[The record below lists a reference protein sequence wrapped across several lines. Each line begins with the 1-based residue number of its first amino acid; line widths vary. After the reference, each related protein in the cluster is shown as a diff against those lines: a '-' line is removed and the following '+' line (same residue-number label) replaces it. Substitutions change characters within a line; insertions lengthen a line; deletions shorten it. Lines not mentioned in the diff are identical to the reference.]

1 MLPSP
6 SMLAR
11 RQELNT
17 QIQQLID
24 SFLLAFS
31 LLAAHTLRLYST
43 SWFNLSQSIDPFG
56 NYSWLLIVAMLFG
69 PILLDLQGFYE
80 SPFEKTKWKSLVQ
93 IVRAMV
99 YLSIIVSACV
109 IFLRL
114 PLVSRSMPLMFIAL
128 ATLVLLTKER
138 LMVRHIRGRAFKG
151 ELREPVLLAGLP
163 EDIAALEATFTPE
176 QKLRMEIVGRIDID
190 RQPLS
195 DLIQALHRHA
205 VARVIFA
212 AAHSQLNKVE
222 EAIGACEVEGVPA
235 WLVADFIRTS
245 IAKADVDAFGGR
257 PMLVFRSTPDVS
269 WTLFIKELIDRTGA
283 FVALVILAI
292 PMAIVALIIRITS
305 PGPVIFRQHRAGKH
319 GKPFVMYKF
328 RSMANDAEMRR
339 AELEPFNQM
348 NGPVFKVEADPRITP
363 FGRWLRRSS
372 IDELPQLVNVLLG
385 DMSLV
390 GPRPLPIYEVERF
403 ENTAQRRRLSVKP
416 GLTCLWQISGR
427 NEVKDFQDWVKLD
440 LDYIDR
446 WSLALD
452 IKILLRT
459 IPAVLMGMG
468 AK

>member
-1 MLPSP
+1 
-6 SMLAR
+6 MLAR

-31 LLAAHTLRLYST
+31 LLAAHTLRFYST
-43 SWFNLSQSIDPFG
+43 NWFNLSQSIDPFG
-56 NYSWLLIVAMLFG
+56 NYSWLLIVVMLFG

-93 IVRAMV
+93 IIRAMI

-114 PLVSRSMPLMFIAL
+114 PLASRSLPLMFITL
-128 ATLVLLTKER
+128 ATGVLLAKER
-138 LMVRHIRGRAFKG
+138 LIVRAIRRRAWRG

-163 EDIAALEATFTPE
+163 QDIAALEQTFTPE
-176 QKLRMEIVGRIDID
+176 QKLRMDIVGRIDIEK
-190 RQPLS
+190 QPLS

-205 VARVIFA
+205 VGRVIFA
-212 AAHSQLNKVE
+212 AAHSQLNRVE
-222 EAIGACEVEGVPA
+222 QAIGACEVEGVPA

-269 WTLFIKELIDRTGA
+269 WTLFIKDFIDRVGA
-283 FVALVILAI
+283 LIGLLLLGLPMAVVAL
-292 PMAIVALIIRITS
+292 MIRITS
-305 PGPVIFRQHRAGKH
+305 PGPVIFRQQRAGKH
-319 GKPFVMYKF
+319 GKPFTMYKF
-328 RSMANDAEMRR
+328 RSMSNDAEMRR

-363 FGRWLRRSS
+363 LGRWLRRSS
-372 IDELPQLVNVLLG
+372 FDELPQLVNVLMG

-390 GPRPLPIYEVERF
+390 GPRPLPVYEVEKF

-427 NEVKDFQDWVKLD
+427 NQVKDFRDWVKLD

-446 WSLALD
+446 WSLGLD
-452 IKILLRT
+452 LKILLRT
-459 IPAVLMGMG
+459 IPAVFMGLG

>member
-1 MLPSP
+1 
-6 SMLAR
+6 MLAR

-31 LLAAHTLRLYST
+31 LLVAHTLRFYST
-43 SWFNLSQSIDPFG
+43 NWFNLSQSIDPFG
-56 NYSWLLIVAMLFG
+56 NYSWLLIVVMLFG

-93 IVRAMV
+93 IIRAMI

-114 PLVSRSMPLMFIAL
+114 PLASRSLPLMFIAL
-128 ATLVLLTKER
+128 ATGVLLAKER
-138 LMVRHIRGRAFKG
+138 LIVRAIRRRAWRG

-163 EDIAALEATFTPE
+163 QDIAALEQTFTPE
-176 QKLRMEIVGRIDID
+176 QKLRMDIVGRIDIEK
-190 RQPLS
+190 QPLS

-205 VARVIFA
+205 VGRVIFA
-212 AAHSQLNKVE
+212 AAHSQLNRVE
-222 EAIGACEVEGVPA
+222 QAIGACEVEGVPA

-269 WTLFIKELIDRTGA
+269 WTLFIKDFIDRVGA
-283 FVALVILAI
+283 LIGLLLLGLPMAVVAL
-292 PMAIVALIIRITS
+292 MIRITS
-305 PGPVIFRQHRAGKH
+305 PGPVIFRQQRAGKH
-319 GKPFVMYKF
+319 GKPFTMYKF
-328 RSMANDAEMRR
+328 RSMSNDAEMRR

-363 FGRWLRRSS
+363 LGRWLRRSS
-372 IDELPQLVNVLLG
+372 FDELPQLVNVLMG

-390 GPRPLPIYEVERF
+390 GPRPLPVYEVEKF

-427 NEVKDFQDWVKLD
+427 NQVKDFRDWVKLD

-446 WSLALD
+446 WSLGLD
-452 IKILLRT
+452 LKILLRT
-459 IPAVLMGMG
+459 IPAVFMGLG

>member
-1 MLPSP
+1 
-6 SMLAR
+6 MLAR

-31 LLAAHTLRLYST
+31 LLAAHTLRFYST
-43 SWFNLSQSIDPFG
+43 NWFNLSQSIDPFG
-56 NYSWLLIVAMLFG
+56 NYSWLLIVVMLFG

-93 IVRAMV
+93 IMRAMI

-114 PLVSRSMPLMFIAL
+114 PLASRSLPLMFIAL
-128 ATLVLLTKER
+128 GSGVLLAKER
-138 LMVRHIRGRAFKG
+138 LIVRAIRRRALQG

-163 EDIAALEATFTPE
+163 QDIAALEQTFTPE
-176 QKLRMEIVGRIDID
+176 QKLRMDIVGRIDIEK
-190 RQPLS
+190 QPLS

-212 AAHSQLNKVE
+212 AAHSQLNRVE
-222 EAIGACEVEGVPA
+222 QAIGACEVEGVPA

-269 WTLFIKELIDRTGA
+269 WTLFIKDFIDRVGA
-283 FVALVILAI
+283 LIGLLLLGI
-292 PMAIVALIIRITS
+292 PMGIVALMIRITS
-305 PGPVIFRQHRAGKH
+305 PGPVIFRQQRAGKH
-319 GKPFVMYKF
+319 GKPFTMYKF
-328 RSMANDAEMRR
+328 RSMSNDAEMRR

-363 FGRWLRRSS
+363 LGRWLRRSS
-372 IDELPQLVNVLLG
+372 FDELPQLVNVLMG

-390 GPRPLPIYEVERF
+390 GPRPLPIYEVEKF

-427 NEVKDFQDWVKLD
+427 NQVKDFRDWVKLD
-440 LDYIDR
+440 LDYIDK
-446 WSLALD
+446 WSLGLD
-452 IKILLRT
+452 LKILLRT
-459 IPAVLMGMG
+459 IPAVFMGLG

>member
-1 MLPSP
+1 
-6 SMLAR
+6 MLAR

-24 SFLLAFS
+24 SFLLGFS
-31 LLAAHTLRLYST
+31 LFLAHTLRDQST
-43 SWFNLSQSIDPFG
+43 SWFDLHKSIDPFG
-56 NYSWLLIVAMLFG
+56 NYWWLVIVIMIFG

-80 SPFEKTKWKSLVQ
+80 SPIDKTKGKSFAQVM
-93 IVRAMV
+93 RAMI

-114 PLVSRSMPLMFIAL
+114 PLANRSVPLLFIGIGTGIL
-128 ATLVLLTKER
+128 LVKER
-138 LMVRHIRGRAFKG
+138 IILQRIRRKAMRG
-151 ELREPVLLAGLP
+151 EIRERVLLAGVR
-163 EDIAALEATFTPE
+163 EDIDALELSFTPE
-176 QKLRMEIVGRIDID
+176 QTLLLEVADRIDIEK
-190 RQPLS
+190 QPLS
-195 DLIQALHRHA
+195 DLVEAMHRHS

-212 AAHSQLNKVE
+212 AGHSQLNRVE

-245 IAKADVDAFGGR
+245 IAKPDFDAFGGR
-257 PMLVFRSTPDVS
+257 PMLVFRSTPEVS
-269 WTLFIKELIDRTGA
+269 WTLFVKEVIDRVGA
-283 FVALVILAI
+283 FVALVLLAI
-292 PMAIVALIIRITS
+292 PMMIVALLIRITS
-305 PGPVIFRQHRAGKH
+305 RGPVIFRQLRAGKY

-328 RSMANDAEMRR
+328 RSMSNDAEMRR

-348 NGPVFKVEADPRITP
+348 HGPVFKVEEDPRITP
-363 FGRWLRRSS
+363 FGRWLRRTSV
-372 IDELPQLVNVLLG
+372 DEVPQLVNVLMG

-390 GPRPLPIYEVERF
+390 GPRPLPLYEVEKF

-427 NEVKDFQDWVKLD
+427 NQVRDFRDWVKLD

-446 WSLALD
+446 WSLGLD
-452 IKILLRT
+452 FKILLRT
-459 IPAVLMGMG
+459 IPAVIMGLG